1 MFATDPTVW
10 ESGECLVLVTGGETE
25 VNDKRGGKRIR
36 TFVVL
41 KKIVVPWIL
50 LDCVVIVKVS
60 KFLVG
65 CSCSSAQFSKK
76 CYISPSFF

>member
-50 LDCVVIVKVS
+50 LDCVVIVRVS
-60 KFLVG
+60 KLLVG
-65 CSCSSAQFSKK
+65 CSVLLLSSPKNVTSLLPF
-76 CYISPSFF
+76 